1 MIIVSATGPLAL
13 IEDLGRPGLAH
24 LGVSP
29 SGAAD
34 RTACAL
40 ANRLVGNPE
49 GAAVIEITVGGL
61 VITVDRL
68 AWIAVAGAPTQLE
81 VGGRPTASH
90 SPIALQPGIELRVDP
105 PPHGVRN
112 YLAVRGGLRV
122 PKTLRSRSTDVLSG
136 LGPAL
141 LRPGDRVE
149 VGRPRARMPGVEL
162 APPHQPRKR
171 LELQPGP
178 RRDWF
183 TDQAWA
189 ALIGQPWT
197 VSVDADRVAVR
208 LDGPALDRRI
218 HDELP
223 SEGLLRGAV
232 QVPRSGRP
240 LIFLADHPVTGGYP
254 VIAVLTE
261 RAADHA
267 AQLRPGETVRFD
279 TATEHGSDQL
289 GQRDT
294 GGLDSRG

>member
-90 SPIALQPGIELRVDP
+90 TPIALQPGIELRVDP
-105 PPHGVRN
+105 PAYGVRN
-112 YLAVRGGLRV
+112 YLAIRGGLRV

-136 LGPAL
+136 LGPAP
-141 LRPGDRVE
+141 LRPGDRLE

-208 LDGPALDRRI
+208 LDGPVVDRRI

-267 AQLRPGETVRFD
+267 AQLRPGEMVRFV
-279 TATEHGSDQL
+279 TAIEHGSHQL
-289 GQRDT
+289 GSHDA
-294 GGLDSRG
+294 GSLDSRG